1 MSHLVVGLSGGIGSG
16 KTTVSDLF
24 AALGVDVIDADV
36 IARQVVEPGT
46 SALAAIVDKLG
57 PQVLNPVGELNR
69 SELRQLVF
77 SDQSLKNWL
86 NQLLHPLIRQQMQKQ
101 TLAAKS
107 NYCILSVPLLVESTL
122 NTLVDRVLI
131 VDVSEATQ
139 LKRTVLRD
147 NSNIEQIS
155 AIMRAQATRAERLA
169 VADDVIENE
178 GQASDL
184 VEKVA
189 QLHQQYL
196 SLAVNRSV
204 YTLHS

>member
-1 MSHLVVGLSGGIGSG
+1 MSHVVVGLSGGIGSG

-57 PQVLNPVGELNR
+57 SQVLNPVGELNR

-147 NSNIEQIS
+147 NSNVEQIS

-204 YTLHS
+204 

>member
-24 AALGVDVIDADV
+24 ATHGVDIIDADV

-46 SALAAIVDKLG
+46 PALEAIVAKFG
-57 PQVLNPVGELNR
+57 QQVLNQEGELNR
-69 SELRQLVF
+69 SQLRQLVF
-77 SDQSLKNWL
+77 SEPSVKDWL
-86 NQLLHPLIRQQMQKQ
+86 NQLLHPLIRQQMHSQ
-101 TLAAKS
+101 TQAAQS
-107 NYCILSVPLLVESTL
+107 SYCILSVPLLVESKL

-147 NSNIEQIS
+147 KSNVEQIS
-155 AIMRAQATRAERLA
+155 AIMSAQATRAERLA
-169 VADDVIENE
+169 LADDVIQNE
-178 GQASDL
+178 GDASDL
-184 VEKVA
+184 IKKVA

-196 SLAVNRSV
+196 RLAANRNV
-204 YTLHS
+204 